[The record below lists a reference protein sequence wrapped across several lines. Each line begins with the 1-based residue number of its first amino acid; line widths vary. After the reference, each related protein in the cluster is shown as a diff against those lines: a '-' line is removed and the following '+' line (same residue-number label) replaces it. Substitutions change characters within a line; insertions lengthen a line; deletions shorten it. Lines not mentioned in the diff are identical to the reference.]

1 MCHITTKQ
9 KIASSRVFSLG
20 EVKSRTVVVAPV
32 LAEFSMR
39 LLYPSLKFPPPSI
52 FWVRICQNSAETQ
65 CLTHKKS
72 CWRLGDTFS
81 PSRDLHVDIFQATV
95 KFSVFTCSLCS
106 IVNPLN
112 WTRLITNV
120 AQITWNVSKEKLEDI
135 DWTDDEE
142 GWGMAGMEGAGGT

>member
-1 MCHITTKQ
+1 MYYIHPGRICKTFSILTLLTPVSFRTPHSGIPVWFMYHITTKQ

-81 PSRDLHVDIFQATV
+81 PSRDLLIYMLIYV
-95 KFSVFTCSLCS
+95 K
-106 IVNPLN
+106 P
-112 WTRLITNV
+112 
-120 AQITWNVSKEKLEDI
+120 Q
-135 DWTDDEE
+135 
-142 GWGMAGMEGAGGT
+142 